1 MFKSIQ
7 GEGMLIGV
15 PCFFIRLSGCNLR
28 CRYCDTKYAWNDGE
42 EMSIDS
48 IVKEAIESRARWVTI
63 TGGEP
68 LLQLSEL
75 DKLVI
80 ELKRLG
86 FRVAIETNASVEPSD
101 IVKEMVDLIVASP
114 KLPSFNPDYLGMKL
128 GKIPIDRL
136 WIKFVITDPE
146 KDFHEL
152 IKYVSRHVPL
162 DRLSVQPNSYT
173 ISYTELVEYV
183 LKHNLPYRV
192 LPQLHKI
199 IGIR

>member
-1 MFKSIQ
+1 
-7 GEGMLIGV
+7 MLIGV

-28 CRYCDTKYAWNDGE
+28 CRYCDTKYAWNEGE
-42 EMSIDS
+42 EISIDS
-48 IVKEAIESRARWVTI
+48 IVKEAIESEARWVTI

-80 ELKRLG
+80 ELKSLG
-86 FRVAIETNASVEPSD
+86 FRVAIETNASIELSNVIRE
-101 IVKEMVDLIVASP
+101 IVDLVIASP
-114 KLPSFNPDYLGMKL
+114 KLPSFNPDYPGMKL
-128 GKIPIDRL
+128 KKISVDRL

-146 KDFHEL
+146 RDFHEL
-152 IKYVSRHVPL
+152 IKYVPRYVPL

-173 ISYTELVEYV
+173 ISYTELVDYV
-183 LKHNLPYRV
+183 LKHGLPYRV
-192 LPQLHKI
+192 LPQLHKV